1 MDPVSLDLALLFP
14 FKRNKAS
21 LLIMNWWKKIMIYS
35 IAFHFSDEPCEVLRS
50 AGAAKAS
57 IASALD
63 NIYKIG
69 ADTDK
74 HLNLFLQAKC

>member
-35 IAFHFSDEPCEVLRS
+35 IAFHFSDELKTF
-50 AGAAKAS
+50 G
-57 IASALD
+57 D
-63 NIYKIG
+63 
-69 ADTDK
+69 
-74 HLNLFLQAKC
+74 LFLIYLEKKYGLDHVQIKSVTPLYLALSEK